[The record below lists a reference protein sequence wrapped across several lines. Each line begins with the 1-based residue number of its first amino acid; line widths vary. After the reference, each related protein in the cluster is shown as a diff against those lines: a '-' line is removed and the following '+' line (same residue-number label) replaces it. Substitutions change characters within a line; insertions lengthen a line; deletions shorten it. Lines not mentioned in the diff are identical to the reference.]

1 MTRETAASRPAPG
14 RLRLPK
20 VPAVLEDELPGG
32 LRVLAVRRSAVPLVQ
47 VRLAFAVAG
56 SHISKSAGPSV
67 LAESM
72 LAGTDRRDRG
82 ELAKA
87 VQRLGGH
94 LGASR
99 REDSFV
105 MSASVLAE
113 NLRELLELL
122 VEVLRGASYPQE
134 EVRADRERLANET
147 LIALSQPDV
156 VAGEALRRRLYPRH
170 PYAAGLPR
178 PASLHRVSGATL
190 RSLHGEILDPA
201 AGQLLLL
208 GDLEPRRAV
217 SMARDV
223 LSPWLATS
231 KTPASVLRPLP
242 AIAPGPIEIVPRDG
256 SVQSNV
262 RLGGPA
268 PTRSDPQWPA
278 TALANLIFGG
288 LFASRLVENLRER
301 HGYTYSPRSAVRHGR
316 AGSSLLV
323 EADVATEATASAL
336 LETRYELGRIALGGV
351 TEGELEAA
359 RRYAI
364 GSFTFMTATQSG
376 LAETLSALS
385 IAGLPPG
392 YLKSYPAS
400 LAKTTRAEVETAARR
415 YLAPTALATVVVGDP
430 TAIGAQLSTIG
441 EVAISAGL
449 STH

>member
-1 MTRETAASRPAPG
+1 MSRPTPG
-14 RLRLPK
+14 RLRLPR
-20 VPAVLEDELPGG
+20 VPTVLEDALPGG

-72 LAGTDRRDRG
+72 LAGTDRRDRS
-82 ELAKA
+82 ELARA

-94 LGASR
+94 LGASC

-105 MSASVLAE
+105 LSASVLAE

-122 VEVLRGASYPQE
+122 VEVLTGASYPLE

-156 VAGEALRRRLYPRH
+156 VAGEALRRRLYARH

-178 PASLHRVSGATL
+178 PASLQRVSVATL
-190 RSLHGEILDPA
+190 QSLHREILDPA

-208 GDLEPRRAV
+208 GDLEPRRGI

-223 LSPWLATS
+223 LAPWLATS
-231 KTPASVLRPLP
+231 KAPASLLPPLP
-242 AIAPGPIEIVPRDG
+242 AIAPGPIEIVPRDS

-268 PTRSDPQWPA
+268 PRRSDPQWPA
-278 TALANLIFGG
+278 TVLANLIFGG

-316 AGSSLLV
+316 AGSSLV
-323 EADVATEATASAL
+323 IEADVATKATAAAL
-336 LETRYELGRIALGGV
+336 LETSYELGRIALGGV
-351 TEGELEAA
+351 TEAELEAA

-385 IAGLPPG
+385 LAGLPPG
-392 YLKSYPAS
+392 YLKSHPAAI
-400 LAKTTRAEVETAARR
+400 AKAKRAEVEAAARC
-415 YLAPTALATVVVGDP
+415 YLAPTALVTVVVGDP
-430 TAIGAQLSTIG
+430 AAIASQLSSLGAVT
-441 EVAISAGL
+441 VSTRP